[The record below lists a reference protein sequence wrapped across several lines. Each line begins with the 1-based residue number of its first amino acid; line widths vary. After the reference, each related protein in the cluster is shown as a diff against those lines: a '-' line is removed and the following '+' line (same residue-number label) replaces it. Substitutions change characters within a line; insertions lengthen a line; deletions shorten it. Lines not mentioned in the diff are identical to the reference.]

1 MELGHGDGKLHVHYD
16 DKLVTLIREV
26 RQLSG
31 MGYTVPAKIQQTAST
46 GRKFYKQAVILKQ
59 VKLKVFSEGD
69 SFPLFMKNQTSRDF
83 I

>member
-1 MELGHGDGKLHVHYD
+1 MELGHSDGKLHVHYD

-31 MGYTVPAKIQQTAST
+31 MGYAVPAKIQQTAST

-59 VKLKVFSEGD
+59 VKLKAFGQSVL
-69 SFPLFMKNQTSRDF
+69 FPIFMKNQ
-83 I
+83 IGCELI